1 MWIKFFGHEWA
12 EPRKIGRMSKDPEVL
27 RLQAEALEA
36 EAAAKAAQA
45 AAAKARLE
53 AALAKT
59 STDSLQATVAE
70 SDEQSQQAPEPDEEG
85 DTEVQ
90 EGDSSEPNVPEQD
103 SIAPEALTTTI
114 DLSEYEAQ
122 VREGYTFDGPTMTL
136 GAYIEDGV
144 PQPDTHIRIPLGML
158 NRHGLI
164 AGATG
169 TGKTRTLQLFAE
181 GLSAAGVPCFV
192 TDIKGDLTGLLEP
205 GSASDKLTERTLS
218 QGQDWQP
225 QSFPTELFALGGIG
239 NGTPIRTTVTD
250 FGPILMAKVL
260 GLNETQESALS
271 LIFHWA
277 DSNQLA
283 LIDLTDLRA
292 VISYLTTDAGK
303 EELKNIGG
311 IATSTA
317 GVILRNVAELEAQGA
332 GAFFGETAFDVAEFL
347 RTTADGRGVISALE
361 LPDVQSRPALF
372 STFIMWLLAELFQ
385 ELPEVGDPDKPRL
398 VFFFDEAHLLFT
410 GASKEFLNQVVQT
423 VRLIRSK
430 GIGIIFITQTPK
442 DIPDDVLAQLG
453 SKVQHALR
461 AHTPNEAKK
470 LRATVATFRT
480 SPLNLEEVLPSLG
493 TGEAIVTVLD
503 RKGRPTPVA
512 PTKIWAPA
520 AVMGPASDQ
529 AIQQSLA
536 NSPTLARYRDVI
548 DPESAFELLEQRVAA
563 EAAARI
569 EAEHA
574 AEAAKAAEKAEAER
588 KKEQERLAR
597 ELEKEIERE
606 RKAAEKDADRRR
618 REAEREAE
626 RQRKRREGT
635 IDQIVRSAGRTLGRE
650 ITRSIFGTRRR

>member
-1 MWIKFFGHEWA
+1 
-12 EPRKIGRMSKDPEVL
+12 MSDDPEIL
-27 RLQAEALEA
+27 RLKAEALEA
-36 EAAAKAAQA
+36 EVAAAAAKAD
-45 AAAKARLE
+45 AAKARLE
-53 AALAKT
+53 AALAGVGT
-59 STDSLQATVAE
+59 PPDG
-70 SDEQSQQAPEPDEEG
+70 DEANAVNDDEDNYDDADIPAADG
-85 DTEVQ
+85 GIDAALIDTENLS
-90 EGDSSEPNVPEQD
+90 DYEQ
-103 SIAPEALTTTI
+103 
-114 DLSEYEAQ
+114 Q
-122 VREGYTFDGPTMTL
+122 VRDGYTFEGATMTI
-136 GAYIEDGV
+136 GAYIEDGATK
-144 PQPDTHIRIPLGML
+144 PDTHIRIPLAML
-158 NRHGLI
+158 NRHGII

-169 TGKTRTLQLFAE
+169 TGKTRTLQLMAE

-205 GSASDKLTERTLS
+205 GPASDKLTERTLA

-225 QSFPTELFALGGIG
+225 QAFPTELFALGGIG

-277 DSNQLA
+277 DTNQLA
-283 LIDLTDLRA
+283 LIDLTDMRA
-292 VISYLTTDAGK
+292 VITYLTSEDGK
-303 EELKNIGG
+303 EELRNIGG
-311 IATSTA
+311 VASATA

-332 GAFFGETAFDVAEFL
+332 GAFFGEPAFEVAEFI
-347 RTTADGRGVISALE
+347 RTSADGFGQISALE

-385 ELPEVGDPDKPRL
+385 ELPEVGDIDKPKL
-398 VFFFDEAHLLFT
+398 VFFFDEAHLLFN

-430 GIGIIFITQTPK
+430 GVGIMFITQTPK
-442 DIPDDVLAQLG
+442 DIPNDVLAQLG

-470 LRATVATFRT
+470 LRETVATFPT
-480 SPLNLEEVLPSLG
+480 SPLDLGEVLPVLG

-529 AIQQSLA
+529 AIHQSLA
-536 NSPTLARYRDVI
+536 NSQTLHKYKDPI
-548 DPESAFELLEQRVAA
+548 DPESAFELLEKRMADEESARKQA
-563 EAAARI
+563 ERD
-569 EAEHA
+569 
-574 AEAAKAAEKAEAER
+574 AEAAKAAEKAAAEQ
-588 KKEQERLAR
+588 KKEQDRLAK
-597 ELEKEIERE
+597 ELEKQIEQERKEAEKERE
-606 RKAAEKDADRRR
+606 RRQ
-618 REAEREAE
+618 REAEKEAE

>member
-1 MWIKFFGHEWA
+1 
-12 EPRKIGRMSKDPEVL
+12 MSQDPEVL
-27 RLQAEALEA
+27 RLKAEALEA
-36 EAAAKAAQA
+36 EAAAAEAKAQ
-45 AAAKARLE
+45 AAKARLE
-53 AALAKT
+53 SALAAAGNPADEAPDSGAAPDT
-59 STDSLQATVAE
+59 GDAATDDVE
-70 SDEQSQQAPEPDEEG
+70 PEPAEPE
-85 DTEVQ
+85 
-90 EGDSSEPNVPEQD
+90 SLEPNTLE
-103 SIAPEALTTTI
+103 PEALTESA
-114 DLSEYEAQ
+114 DVSEYESQ
-122 VREGYTFDGPTMTL
+122 VREGYTFEGPTMTI
-136 GAYIEDGV
+136 GAYMEDGV
-144 PQPDTHIRIPLGML
+144 TKPDTHIRLPLGML

-169 TGKTRTLQLFAE
+169 TGKTRTLQLLAE
-181 GLSAAGVPCFV
+181 GLSAAGVPSFV

-205 GSASDKLTERTLS
+205 GPASDKLTERTLA

-225 QSFPTELFALGGIG
+225 QAFPTELFALGGLG

-271 LIFHWA
+271 LIFNWA
-277 DSNQLA
+277 DANQLA

-292 VISYLTTDAGK
+292 VISYMTSEGK
-303 EELKNIGG
+303 DELKNIGG
-311 IATSTA
+311 VASSTA

-332 GAFFGETAFDVAEFL
+332 GAFFGEPAFEVAEFI
-347 RTTADGRGVISALE
+347 RTSAEGLGQISALE

-385 ELPEVGDPDKPRL
+385 ELPEVGDVDKPKL
-398 VFFFDEAHLLFT
+398 VFFFDEAHLLFND
-410 GASKEFLNQVVQT
+410 ASKEFLNQVVQT

-430 GIGIIFITQTPK
+430 GVGIIFITQTPK

-470 LRATVATFRT
+470 LRETVGTFPT
-480 SPLNLEEVLPSLG
+480 SPLDLEEVLPSLG
-493 TGEAIVTVLD
+493 TGEAIVTLLD

-536 NSPTLARYRDVI
+536 NSQTLPRYKDAI
-548 DPESAFELLEQRVAA
+548 DPESAFELLEQRMAEEEAARIQAQKEAEAA
-563 EAAARI
+563 EAA
-569 EAEHA
+569 EK
-574 AEAAKAAEKAEAER
+574 EAALQ
-588 KKEQERLAR
+588 KKEQERLAK

-606 RKAAEKDADRRR
+606 RKAAQKEAERRQ
-618 REAEREAE
+618 REAEKEAE